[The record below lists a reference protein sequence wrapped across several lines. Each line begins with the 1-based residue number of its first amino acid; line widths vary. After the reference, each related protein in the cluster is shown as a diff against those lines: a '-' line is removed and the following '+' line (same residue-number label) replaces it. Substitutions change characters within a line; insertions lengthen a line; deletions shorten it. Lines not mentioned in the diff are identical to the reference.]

1 MYRVTC
7 DNVTLY
13 DTRDEDLV
21 LIDPK
26 VTLELNS
33 PGSFTCKI
41 PPTHPHYNVPQK
53 MLSRVTVYQDSEI
66 LFKGRITKDDTDYY
80 NRKELYCEGELAFL
94 NDTVQRP
101 AEYHDL
107 TPREYF
113 AKIVEIHNSQVE
125 ADKQF
130 EVGMV
135 TVTNSTDNV
144 YRYTN
149 WESSLK
155 TIKEDLI
162 DDMGGYIRVRNEDG
176 HRYLD
181 YVKDYGVINQQV
193 IEFGENLL
201 DFTRGIDM
209 TDIATVVVPL
219 GNRLEESSI
228 PALEERLT
236 IKSVNGGKDY
246 VVNQD
251 AVKKYGWIV
260 KVVIWDDVTTPER
273 LKSHGEKWL
282 TDEQFENMTIEA
294 KAVDLHYV
302 DDAKQPIRL
311 GDSVRIVS
319 EPHGLD
325 KYFPVTKM
333 AISLNQ
339 LSQNT
344 LTFNGTVKASVS
356 TKTNAISQSLKT
368 QIEELP
374 TKNAVVADAIKQAT
388 ALITAATHGYVT
400 IADDADELFIC
411 NDPDY
416 TKATKVWRWNL
427 NGLGYSSTGYKG
439 SYETAITMDG
449 QILGDRIVGN
459 SVDASKLTVDYKTSV
474 TKEIASKAQEA
485 QQNSEEYA
493 DNQLKNYYTKGE
505 VQTVIQNTKDSIL
518 LSAKETATQYVDNK
532 LEYYATKSEVK
543 ITTDGISQTV
553 QKKVGYNDVI
563 SAINQSAESI
573 AIKANKIRLEGIVTA
588 NGGFSI
594 DTWGNVTAKNGTF
607 SGNIK
612 GSTITG
618 STINIVDGNGC
629 TIDLNASGLTIN
641 ANKNTNIF
649 GHQGGILEI
658 GTTKSILDS
667 MFSPITFAEYGY
679 NKLWNVPLAD
689 GCNKF
694 RFVWNVMSSSYVEI
708 QTLFG
713 AYGISV
719 WPSDRKFKENIKNSE
734 ISGIEEIMKIPHFS
748 YDWKNKNLHVDC
760 GYVAQDMEQCNELYV
775 IRVPQTDNQGKEA
788 GVNLQINEQHIIPVI
803 TKALQELIEKVNTL
817 ERKVS

>member
-1 MYRVTC
+1 MYRVMC
-7 DNVTLY
+7 DNVPLY
-13 DTRDEDLV
+13 DLRDEELV

-41 PPTHPHYNVPQK
+41 PPTHPHYDAPKK
-53 MLSRVTVYQDSEI
+53 MLSRVTVYQDNEI
-66 LFKGRITKDDTDYY
+66 LFKGRITKVDTDYY

-101 AEYHDL
+101 AEYHDM

-113 AKIVEIHNSQVE
+113 SKIVEIHNSQVE

-181 YVKDYGVINQQV
+181 YVKDYGVMNQQV

-246 VVNQD
+246 IVNQD
-251 AVKKYGWIV
+251 AVSKYGWIV
-260 KVVIWDDVTTPER
+260 KVVTWDDVTTPER
-273 LKSHGEKWL
+273 LKTHGEKWL
-282 TDEQFENMTIEA
+282 KDEQFENMTIEA

-302 DDAKQPIRL
+302 DNTKQAIRL
-311 GDSVRIVS
+311 GDQVRIVS

-333 AISLNQ
+333 TISLNQ

-344 LTFNGTVKASVS
+344 LTFNGTVKTSVS

-400 IADDADELFIC
+400 IADDASELFIC

-427 NGLGYSSTGYKG
+427 NGLGYSSNGYKG
-439 SYETAITMDG
+439 DYETAMTMDG

-459 SVDASKLTVDYKTSV
+459 SVDASKLTIDYRTSV

-493 DNQLKNYYTKGE
+493 DNQLKNYYTKAE
-505 VQTVIQNTKDSIL
+505 VQTSIQNTKDSIL

-532 LEYYATKSEVK
+532 LEYYVTNSEFKVTTNGIESEVSKKLNSSEFSTK
-543 ITTDGISQTV
+543 IQQSAHSVKVAWNNISKYIQFESGELRIYDSAVAASQKLRSKFNSEGEHFYRDDYYVGKIGTNYLQSDNSKKGLEFDLEYPGAYMCWAAQDSSGASTYAMKLTYV
-553 QKKVGYNDVI
+553 QKNKGWSDYTSGDLHSGANLDMHNWSFKNAYADKLMFGSGDKLIAYNGSSVDFYTPIDCHGWTPKNLGGCTGTCNFVKVNSMSLDG
-563 SAINQSAESI
+563 
-573 AIKANKIRLEGIVTA
+573 
-588 NGGFSI
+588 
-594 DTWGNVTAKNGTF
+594 
-607 SGNIK
+607 
-612 GSTITG
+612 
-618 STINIVDGNGC
+618 TINSWTNGC
-629 TIDLNASGLTIN
+629 QLVFTNGLLTS
-641 ANKNTNIF
+641 A
-649 GHQGGILEI
+649 
-658 GTTKSILDS
+658 
-667 MFSPITFAEYGY
+667 TF
-679 NKLWNVPLAD
+679 
-689 GCNKF
+689 
-694 RFVWNVMSSSYVEI
+694 
-708 QTLFG
+708 
-713 AYGISV
+713 
-719 WPSDRKFKENIKNSE
+719 
-734 ISGIEEIMKIPHFS
+734 
-748 YDWKNKNLHVDC
+748 
-760 GYVAQDMEQCNELYV
+760 
-775 IRVPQTDNQGKEA
+775 
-788 GVNLQINEQHIIPVI
+788 
-803 TKALQELIEKVNTL
+803 
-817 ERKVS
+817 

>member
-1 MYRVTC
+1 MYRVVC
-7 DNVTLY
+7 DNVPLY
-13 DTRDEDLV
+13 DLRDEELV

-41 PPTHPHYNVPQK
+41 PPTHPHYDAPKK
-53 MLSRVTVYQDSEI
+53 MLSRVTVYQDNEI
-66 LFKGRITKDDTDYY
+66 LFKGRITKVDTDYY

-101 AEYHDL
+101 AEYHDM

-113 AKIVEIHNSQVE
+113 SKIVEIHNSQVE

-181 YVKDYGVINQQV
+181 YVKDYGVMNQQV

-219 GNRLEESSI
+219 GNRLEKSSI

-246 VVNQD
+246 ITNQD
-251 AVKKYGWIV
+251 AVSKYGWIV
-260 KVVIWDDVTTPER
+260 KVVTWDDVTTPER

-282 TDEQFENMTIEA
+282 KDEQFENMTIEA

-302 DDAKQPIRL
+302 DDAKQAIRL
-311 GDSVRIVS
+311 GDQVRIVS

-333 AISLNQ
+333 TISLNQ

-400 IADDADELFIC
+400 IADDASELFIC

-427 NGLGYSSTGYKG
+427 NGLGYSSNGYKG
-439 SYETAITMDG
+439 NYETAMTMDG

-459 SVDASKLTVDYKTSV
+459 SVDASKLTIDYRTSV

-493 DNQLKNYYTKGE
+493 DNQLKNYYTKAE

-518 LSAKETATQYVDNK
+518 LSAKETATQYVDNR
-532 LEYYATKSEVK
+532 LEYYSTSAQIKVKTDSIESEVNKKLNSSDLSTK
-543 ITTDGISQTV
+543 IQQNASAVKIAWNNISKYIQFESGELRIYDSALSSSRKLVSKFNYNVCHFYRNDYYVGKIGTNELRSDSSKKGLNFDLESNAAYMTWASEDSPSASSYTMKWTYV
-553 QKKVGYNDVI
+553 QK
-563 SAINQSAESI
+563 
-573 AIKANKIRLEGIVTA
+573 NKG
-588 NGGFSI
+588 
-594 DTWGNVTAKNGTF
+594 WGNYTSGELHAGCNIDMHGWTLKNPSFEGGGINGTLNFVQILSMGSDGTVASWSNGCKMQFKNG
-607 SGNIK
+607 
-612 GSTITG
+612 
-618 STINIVDGNGC
+618 
-629 TIDLNASGLTIN
+629 
-641 ANKNTNIF
+641 
-649 GHQGGILEI
+649 IL
-658 GTTKSILDS
+658 
-667 MFSPITFAEYGY
+667 
-679 NKLWNVPLAD
+679 
-689 GCNKF
+689 
-694 RFVWNVMSSSYVEI
+694 
-708 QTLFG
+708 
-713 AYGISV
+713 
-719 WPSDRKFKENIKNSE
+719 
-734 ISGIEEIMKIPHFS
+734 ISGT
-748 YDWKNKNLHVDC
+748 WN
-760 GYVAQDMEQCNELYV
+760 G
-775 IRVPQTDNQGKEA
+775 
-788 GVNLQINEQHIIPVI
+788 
-803 TKALQELIEKVNTL
+803 
-817 ERKVS
+817 

>member
-1 MYRVTC
+1 MYRVLC
-7 DNVTLY
+7 NDIPIY
-13 DTRDEDLV
+13 DLRDEELT
-21 LIDPK
+21 LIEPRL
-26 VTLELNS
+26 TLEVNS
-33 PGSFTCKI
+33 PGSFECRI
-41 PPTHPHYNVPQK
+41 PPTHPRYDLPVK
-53 MLSRVTVYQDSEI
+53 MLSRITVLQDNVE
-66 LFKGRITKDDTDYY
+66 LFKGRITQTKIDYY
-80 NRKELYCEGELAFL
+80 NRKQIYCEGELAFL
-94 NDTVQRP
+94 NDSIQRP
-101 AEYHDL
+101 AEYHDM
-107 TPREYF
+107 TVRGYF
-113 AKIVEIHNSQVE
+113 EKLISIHNEQVE
-125 ADKQF
+125 TDKRF
-130 EVGMV
+130 EVGQV
-135 TVTNSTDNV
+135 TVTDPNDSL

-149 WESSLK
+149 WENTL
-155 TIKEDLI
+155 TAIKEDLI
-162 DDMGGYIRVRNEDG
+162 SSLGGYIRVRNENG

-260 KVVIWDDVTTPER
+260 KVVTWDDVTTPER

-302 DDAKQPIRL
+302 DDTKQAIRL

-319 EPHGLD
+319 RPHGLD
-325 KYFPVTKM
+325 KYFPVTKLT
-333 AISLNQ
+333 ISLNQ

-356 TKTNAISQSLKT
+356 TRTNAISQSLKT

-374 TKNAVVADAIKQAT
+374 TKNAIVADAIKQAT

-400 IADDADELFIC
+400 IADDASELFIC

-459 SVDASKLTVDYKTSV
+459 SVDASKLTIDYKTSV

-485 QQNSEEYA
+485 QQNAEE
-493 DNQLKNYYTKGE
+493 DTDTKLKNYYTKAE
-505 VQTVIQNTKDSIL
+505 VETTIANTKDSIL
-518 LSAKETATQYVDNK
+518 LSAKETATQYVDGK
-532 LEYYATKSEVK
+532 LESYATKSEVK

-553 QKKVGYNDVI
+553 QKKVGYNDVV
-563 SAINQSAESI
+563 SAINQSAEDI
-573 AIKANKIRLEGIVTA
+573 AIKASKIRLEGLVTA

-629 TIDLNASGLTIN
+629 TIDLNASGLKIK
-641 ANKNTNIF
+641 ANQYTDMF
-649 GHQGGILEI
+649 GHQGGRLVI

-667 MFSPITFAEYGY
+667 MFSPICFYENG
-679 NKLWNVPLAD
+679 NSRVWNMLLAD

-694 RFVWNVMSSSYVEI
+694 QFVWNVMSSSYVEI
-708 QTLFG
+708 QTLSG

-719 WPSDRKFKENIKNSE
+719 WSSDRKFKKNIKNSE
-734 ISGIEEIMKIPHFS
+734 INGIEEIMKIPHFL
-748 YDWKNKNLHVDC
+748 YDWKNKDLHVDC

-775 IRVPQTDNQGKEA
+775 IRVPQTDNQGKEV

-817 ERKVS
+817 EREIS

>member
-41 PPTHPHYNVPQK
+41 PPTHPYYNVPQK

-66 LFKGRITKDDTDYY
+66 LFKGRITKDDADYY

-162 DDMGGYIRVRNEDG
+162 DDMGGYIRVRNADG

-246 VVNQD
+246 IVNQD

-260 KVVIWDDVTTPER
+260 KVVTWDDVTTPER

-302 DDAKQPIRL
+302 DDTKQAIRL
-311 GDSVRIVS
+311 GDQVRIVS

-325 KYFPVTKM
+325 KYFPLTKM
-333 AISLNQ
+333 TISLNQ

-344 LTFNGTVKASVS
+344 LTFNGTVKTSVS

-400 IADDADELFIC
+400 IADDASELFIC

-439 SYETAITMDG
+439 NYETAITMDG

-485 QQNSEEYA
+485 QRNSEEYA
-493 DNQLKNYYTKGE
+493 DNQLKNYYTKAE
-505 VQTVIQNTKDSIL
+505 VQTSIQNTKDSIL
-518 LSAKETATQYVDNK
+518 LSAKETATQYVDNR
-532 LEYYATKSEVK
+532 LENYSTSAQIKVKTDSIESEVNKKLNSSELSTK
-543 ITTDGISQTV
+543 IQQNSYAVKIAWNNISKYIQFESGELRIYDSAVFSSQKLVSKFNYNGCHFYRNDYYVGKIGTNELQSDSSKKGLNFDLESNGAYMTWASKDSYSASIYTMKWTYV
-553 QKKVGYNDVI
+553 QR
-563 SAINQSAESI
+563 
-573 AIKANKIRLEGIVTA
+573 NKG
-588 NGGFSI
+588 
-594 DTWGNVTAKNGTF
+594 WGNYTSGELHAGCNIDMHGWTLKNPSFEGGGINGTLNFVQILSMKSDGTIASWSNGCKMQFKNG
-607 SGNIK
+607 
-612 GSTITG
+612 
-618 STINIVDGNGC
+618 
-629 TIDLNASGLTIN
+629 
-641 ANKNTNIF
+641 
-649 GHQGGILEI
+649 IL
-658 GTTKSILDS
+658 
-667 MFSPITFAEYGY
+667 
-679 NKLWNVPLAD
+679 
-689 GCNKF
+689 
-694 RFVWNVMSSSYVEI
+694 
-708 QTLFG
+708 
-713 AYGISV
+713 
-719 WPSDRKFKENIKNSE
+719 
-734 ISGIEEIMKIPHFS
+734 ISGT
-748 YDWKNKNLHVDC
+748 WN
-760 GYVAQDMEQCNELYV
+760 G
-775 IRVPQTDNQGKEA
+775 
-788 GVNLQINEQHIIPVI
+788 
-803 TKALQELIEKVNTL
+803 
-817 ERKVS
+817 

>member
-1 MYRVTC
+1 MYMVTC

-41 PPTHPHYNVPQK
+41 PPTHPYYNVPQK

-162 DDMGGYIRVRNEDG
+162 DNMGGYIRVRNADG

-260 KVVIWDDVTTPER
+260 KVVTWDDVTTPER

-302 DDAKQPIRL
+302 DDTKQPIRL

-333 AISLNQ
+333 TISLNQ

-344 LTFNGTVKASVS
+344 LVFNGIVKTSISA
-356 TKTNAISQSLKT
+356 KTNAISQNLKT

-400 IADDADELFIC
+400 IADDASELFIC

-439 SYETAITMDG
+439 NYETAITMDG

-459 SVDASKLTVDYKTSV
+459 SVDASKLTIDYKTSV

-493 DNQLKNYYTKGE
+493 DNQLKNYYTKAE

-553 QKKVGYNDVI
+553 QKKVGYNDVV
-563 SAINQSAESI
+563 SAINQSAEDI
-573 AIKANKIRLEGIVTA
+573 AIKASKIRLEGLVTA

-629 TIDLNASGLTIN
+629 TIDLNASGLQIN

-649 GHQGGILEI
+649 GYQGGILQI
-658 GTTKSILDS
+658 GTTKSILDR

-694 RFVWNVMSSSYVEI
+694 RFVWNVTSSSYVEI
-708 QTLFG
+708 QTQFG

-734 ISGIEEIMKIPHFS
+734 INGIEEIMKIPHLS

-775 IRVPQTDNQGKEA
+775 IRVPQTDNQGKEV

>member
-162 DDMGGYIRVRNEDG
+162 DDMGGYIRVRNADG

-260 KVVIWDDVTTPER
+260 KVVTWDDVTTPER

-302 DDAKQPIRL
+302 DDTKQPIRL

-319 EPHGLD
+319 
-325 KYFPVTKM
+325 FPVTKM
-333 AISLNQ
+333 TISLNQ

-344 LTFNGTVKASVS
+344 LVFNGIVKTSISA
-356 TKTNAISQSLKT
+356 KTNAISQNLKT

-400 IADDADELFIC
+400 IADDASELFIC

-439 SYETAITMDG
+439 NYETAITMDG

-459 SVDASKLTVDYKTSV
+459 SVDASKLTIDYKTSV

-493 DNQLKNYYTKGE
+493 DNQLKNYYTKAE

-553 QKKVGYNDVI
+553 QKKVGYNDVV
-563 SAINQSAESI
+563 SAINQSAETIS
-573 AIKANKIRLEGIVTA
+573 IKASKIKLEGFVTA

-594 DTWGNVTAKNGTF
+594 DQYGNMTAKNGSFT
-607 SGNIK
+607 
-612 GSTITG
+612 GSITG
-618 STINIVDGNGC
+618 SAITGSSLNITESSGVKLSFDRDGIEVDARNYTNVFGDKGGRTRMWTSSSILSSSTSSIAYTTSSGADWWAAFC
-629 TIDLNASGLTIN
+629 TGFNEMRFIWNPT
-641 ANKNTNIF
+641 
-649 GHQGGILEI
+649 
-658 GTTKSILDS
+658 GTT
-667 MFSPITFAEYGY
+667 
-679 NKLWNVPLAD
+679 
-689 GCNKF
+689 
-694 RFVWNVMSSSYVEI
+694 YVEI
-708 QTLFG
+708 QTVFG
-713 AYGISV
+713 AWGITC
-719 WPSDRKFKENIKNSE
+719 WASDAKWKKNIEDSTVD
-734 ISGIEEIMKIPHFS
+734 GIATIKKIKHRSFN
-748 YDWKNKNLHVDC
+748 WKNNDAYVDC
-760 GYVAQDMEQCNELYV
+760 GYIAQEMKAINPNFAMALQSKDAN
-775 IRVPQTDNQGKEA
+775 GKLMGES
-788 GVNLQINEQHIIPVI
+788 NYQIDERYLIPVI
-803 TKALQELIEKVNTL
+803 TKALQEVIEKVETL

>member
-246 VVNQD
+246 IVNQD

-260 KVVIWDDVTTPER
+260 KVVTWDDVTTPER

-302 DDAKQPIRL
+302 DDTKQPIRL

-333 AISLNQ
+333 TISLNQ

-400 IADDADELFIC
+400 IADDASELFIC

-439 SYETAITMDG
+439 NYETAITMDG

-493 DNQLKNYYTKGE
+493 NNQLKNYYTKAE

-553 QKKVGYNDVI
+553 QKKVGYNDVV
-563 SAINQSAESI
+563 SAINQSAEDI
-573 AIKANKIRLEGIVTA
+573 AIKASKIRLEGLVTA

-629 TIDLNASGLTIN
+629 TIDLNASGLQIN

-649 GHQGGILEI
+649 GYQGGILQI

-734 ISGIEEIMKIPHFS
+734 INGIEEIMKIPHLS

-775 IRVPQTDNQGKEA
+775 IRVPQTDNQGKEV